1 MRHEEQREQEQERL
15 RFLITQMQNKLNQTE
30 RAYED
35 YRRKIETKKD
45 DAALQVRNLEVLL
58 SKREH

>member
-1 MRHEEQREQEQERL
+1 
-15 RFLITQMQNKLNQTE
+15 MQNKLNQTE